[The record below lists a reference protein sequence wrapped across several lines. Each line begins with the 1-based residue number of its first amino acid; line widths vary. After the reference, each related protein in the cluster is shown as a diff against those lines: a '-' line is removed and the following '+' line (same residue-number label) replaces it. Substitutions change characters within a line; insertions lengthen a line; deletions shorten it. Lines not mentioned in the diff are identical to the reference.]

1 MLSVIATAHNLIVHE
16 NNEPVLKIKCE
27 EILTK
32 INNKNQ
38 IKIKISGGMQEKGSY
53 MCVESR

>member
-1 MLSVIATAHNLIVHE
+1 MQ
-16 NNEPVLKIKCE
+16 

-32 INNKNQ
+32 INNKKQ